1 MSDPII
7 ILLSVPL
14 TKLHQRN
21 LRQQRVSNINQSIF
35 LMMLT
40 KSTNQI
46 SIIQLFSGCFF
57 KLQIFNTVYLTIL
70 ESSNGNVF
78 Q

>member
-35 LMMLT
+35 FDDVNNNSL
-40 KSTNQI
+40 TNQ
-46 SIIQLFSGCFF
+46 
-57 KLQIFNTVYLTIL
+57 QIKSVLYSYFLGVFLNYKYLTQFIL
-70 ESSNGNVF
+70 QF
-78 Q
+78 